1 MLKVTYT
8 LKGTY
13 SSKHPND
20 GHLMARS
27 ITHISRSTIRGAL
40 MASAFKYKGT
50 AWTEKHF
57 HRIKEAKIF
66 PQEPQRYSKQQEKRA
81 RLTTKTIERGLNK
94 SGKSKEAVIPKT
106 VQERDAL
113 TTVGIREYVYADTV
127 TFYIDEIIPDVVE
140 LLSNITRLGDSESLV
155 ALESLERTNSIEHA
169 LVPTGSFDYTK
180 QYTHDWD
187 WLKKMTFEQI
197 NVYDKNKRK
206 TETLRCTVQSFELPT
221 VLAGLDEEAD
231 SA

>member
-27 ITHISRSTIRGAL
+27 IHHVSRSTIRGAL

-50 AWTEKHF
+50 AWTEKNF
-57 HRIKEAKIF
+57 HRIKEATIF
-66 PQEPQRYSKQQEKRA
+66 PQEPQRYSKQQEKRS
-81 RLTTKTIERGLNK
+81 RLTTKAIEKGL
-94 SGKSKEAVIPKT
+94 SKSKEKKKEVMPTTPKGI
-106 VQERDAL
+106 EAL

-169 LVPTGSFDYTK
+169 LVPTGAFDYTK

-206 TETLRCTVQSFELPT
+206 TETLRCTVQSFKLST
-221 VLAGLDEEAD
+221 KMVGLDKEVG
-231 SA
+231 SV